1 VRVRLV
7 YKLLAVNLP
16 LVAAVL
22 VVVWVAIDTLAAD
35 YFTTLMHRYQISPV
49 ESNRMFLEAVHRYIL
64 WASAIGLL
72 AAVVASFLLT
82 RQVLKPLSDM
92 ADGARRIAHGDYATR
107 VRATATDEVG
117 ELGRAFNA
125 MADDLARIELLRKT
139 MVADVAHELRTPL
152 TNMRGYLEAL
162 RDGVVAPEP
171 GTLAMLEAEAV
182 RLVRLVEDLSALT
195 RADAAKGALRFEPVD
210 VGEITREAAALY
222 APRFAEKGITVE
234 VAAAVA
240 PGPVRGDRAWLL
252 TVLRNLLDNA
262 LRYTPTG
269 GTVAVAVGRD
279 GGGGGARVTVTNTG
293 VEIPAADLPFVF
305 ERFYRVDKSRSRES
319 GGAGIGLAIVKQ
331 LIEAH
336 GGGVGAE
343 SGAGATRIW
352 FELPAG

>member
-7 YKLLAVNLP
+7 HKLLAVNLP

-82 RQVLKPLSDM
+82 RRVLKPLSDM
-92 ADGARRIAHGDYATR
+92 AEGARRIAHGDYATR
-107 VRATATDEVG
+107 VPATATDEVG
-117 ELGRAFNA
+117 DLGRAFNA

-171 GTLAMLEAEAV
+171 GTLVMLEAEAV

-195 RADAAKGALRFEPVD
+195 RADAAKGALRFGPVD
-210 VGEITREAAALY
+210 LNALTREAAAVY
-222 APRFAEKGITVE
+222 APRFKEKGIAFD
-234 VAAAVA
+234 VAADGAS
-240 PGPVRGDRAWLL
+240 GTVRGDAAWLL

-262 LRYTPTG
+262 LRYTPAG

-279 GGGGGARVTVTNTG
+279 GGGMRVTVTNTG
-293 VEIPAADLPFVF
+293 VEIPAGDLPFVF
-305 ERFYRVDKSRSRES
+305 ERFYRVDKSRSRAS

-331 LIEAH
+331 LVEAH

-343 SGAGATRIW
+343 SGGGATRVW
-352 FELPAG
+352 FSLPG